1 MHHIFLC
8 ILGIAI
14 IAVFVLFF
22 VFVCMPWTFGATF
35 QSSSKKEI
43 KNIIKLANIK
53 KSDKIVDLGSGNGK
67 LVIELAKTGA
77 EVHGYEIN
85 PLLVWWSRRKIKKL
99 GLKKVFIHEKSFW
112 DVNLKKFDVIA
123 VFQIYYVM
131 KTLSKKIKKEAKK
144 NVRIVSNTWKLPG
157 KKPIRK
163 LSNVY
168 LYAKT

>member
-1 MHHIFLC
+1 MLNIVLG

-22 VFVCMPWTFGATF
+22 VFVFMPWAFGAPF
-35 QSSSKKEI
+35 QPSSKKEI

-53 KSDKIVDLGSGNGK
+53 KTDKIVDLGSGTGK

-85 PLLVWWSRRKIKKL
+85 PLLVWWSRRKIKRL
-99 GLKKVFIHEKSFW
+99 GLKKAFIHKKSFW
-112 DVNLKKFDVIA
+112 DVDLKKFDVIA
-123 VFQIYYVM
+123 VFQIYYIM
-131 KTLSKKIKKEAKK
+131 KKLGNKIRKEAKE

-157 KKPIRK
+157 KKPVKK

-168 LYAKT
+168 LYKNT

>member
-1 MHHIFLC
+1 MLQIFLG
-8 ILGIAI
+8 ILGIVI
-14 IAVFVLFF
+14 ITVFVLFF
-22 VFVCMPWTFGATF
+22 VFVFMPWTFGAPF

-43 KNIIKLANIK
+43 GNIIKLANIK

-85 PLLVWWSRRKIKKL
+85 PLLVWWSRRRIKKL
-99 GLKKVFIHEKSFW
+99 GLKKAFIHKKSIW
-112 DVNLKKFDVIA
+112 DVNLKKFDVIV

>member
-1 MHHIFLC
+1 MLKIFLG
-8 ILGIAI
+8 ILGIVI
-14 IAVFVLFF
+14 ITVFVLFF
-22 VFVCMPWTFGATF
+22 VFVFMPWTFGAPF

-43 KNIIKLANIK
+43 GNIIKLANIK
-53 KSDKIVDLGSGNGK
+53 KTDKIVDLGSGNGK

-77 EVHGYEIN
+77 EVHGYEVN
-85 PLLVWWSRRKIKKL
+85 PLLVWWSLRKIKKL
-99 GLKKVFIHEKSFW
+99 GLKKAFIHKKSFW

-144 NVRIVSNTWKLPG
+144 NVRIISNTWKLPG

-168 LYAKT
+168 LYKS